1 MPLPLILG
9 IAAGI
14 AAAAGVGSGIHGGV
28 KMKEANDTINSANE
42 RHKKNIKRFEDN
54 NKNTTS
60 AMDSLGKYE
69 LETMKKFQTFAD
81 LFEKIQNRPEF
92 NSIKLSDVKLPEYD
106 AEELKKVSVGAGIV
120 LGGVGGAAAGTL
132 GGVAAG
138 GATTVAVMTLGTA
151 STGTAIATL
160 SGAAATNATLAALGG
175 GAIAAGGGGIALGTA
190 VLGGATLGV
199 ALLVGGIIF
208 NATAVSC
215 QKRQTKHGIR

>member
-92 NSIKLSDVKLPEYD
+92 NSIKLSDV
-106 AEELKKVSVGAGIV
+106 
-120 LGGVGGAAAGTL
+120 
-132 GGVAAG
+132 
-138 GATTVAVMTLGTA
+138 
-151 STGTAIATL
+151 
-160 SGAAATNATLAALGG
+160 N
-175 GAIAAGGGGIALGTA
+175 
-190 VLGGATLGV
+190 
-199 ALLVGGIIF
+199 F
-208 NATAVSC
+208 C
-215 QKRQTKHGIR
+215 